1 MADALTAPFAVAAIV
16 LVVAGVA
23 KLRAPA
29 PAVGAL
35 RELGLPAGQP
45 AIRSFAALEVA
56 LGIWALAGPTAGG
69 AIALACCYAVFA
81 ALALLLAA
89 RRASCGCFGEAEFPA
104 SRFQALLS
112 GVLAIACGA
121 AAVWSP
127 HGLVDRPAGQAVV
140 LIVGIAASAYA
151 TVLAYT
157 QLPAAW
163 SAWSA
168 R

>member
-1 MADALTAPFAVAAIV
+1 MAVAALV

-29 PAVGAL
+29 PAVRAL
-35 RELGLPAGQP
+35 RELSLPAGSP
-45 AIRSFAALEVA
+45 AIRVFAAVEIA
-56 LGIWALAGPTAGG
+56 LGAWVFVSPAGVA

-81 ALALLLAA
+81 VLALLLAT
-89 RRASCGCFGEAEFPA
+89 RRAACGCFGESDFPA
-104 SRFQALLS
+104 SRLQAS
-112 GVLAIACGA
+112 ISAVLAAVCGA
-121 AAVWSP
+121 AAIWPP
-127 HGLVDRPAGQAVV
+127 HGVADRPAGQVAV
-140 LIVGIAASAYA
+140 LAAGIAASLYA

-157 QLPAAW
+157 LLPAAW